1 MVRCIQVSMDTSALI
16 ALWSTV
22 FITLLVIMDPPGTMP
37 IFMSLVGRETP
48 KRQQRLALQAVA
60 TAFTVIVAFAVF
72 GDQVLEFLG
81 ISLPA
86 LQASGGLL
94 LLLVALE
101 LLTGKD
107 SEPEKSSDVSV
118 ALVPLGTPLMAGP
131 GAIAV
136 TIVFV
141 RRAEGS
147 MDYLAIAVAI
157 IAVHLVLYAVLRFAV
172 PIMKLIGTAGV
183 MIATKLAG
191 LLLAA
196 IAIQMISDAVFKFIE
211 IHG

>member
-1 MVRCIQVSMDTSALI
+1 MDTSAFI

-48 KRQQRLALQAVA
+48 KRQKRLAFQAVA

-147 MDYLAIAVAI
+147 TEYLAIAAAI
-157 IAVHLVLYAVLRFAV
+157 VAVHLVLYAVLRFAV

>member
-1 MVRCIQVSMDTSALI
+1 
-16 ALWSTV
+16 
-22 FITLLVIMDPPGTMP
+22 
-37 IFMSLVGRETP
+37 
-48 KRQQRLALQAVA
+48 
-60 TAFTVIVAFAVF
+60 
-72 GDQVLEFLG
+72 
-81 ISLPA
+81 
-86 LQASGGLL
+86 
-94 LLLVALE
+94 
-101 LLTGKD
+101 
-107 SEPEKSSDVSV
+107 
-118 ALVPLGTPLMAGP
+118 
-131 GAIAV
+131 
-136 TIVFV
+136 
-141 RRAEGS
+141 